1 MNQRVVLSFAAHC
14 KQNVANDDYHF
25 CVFKILKTKRTCMTW
40 YEIYDCRLQKK
51 IHCQR
56 WKLSSANLN
65 FMIAILHIY
74 ILLLKV
80 KLVKINKYSD
90 HKITQA

>member
-1 MNQRVVLSFAAHC
+1 
-14 KQNVANDDYHF
+14 
-25 CVFKILKTKRTCMTW
+25 MTV
-40 YEIYDCRLQKK
+40 DFKK